1 VVQPNSTFQV
11 VPDFKVLLPL
21 STPSLQTNKHMKILN
36 YCLVI
41 VFFSIAQSLV
51 AQKIGVVDVQKVF
64 DGYQKV
70 KEARERLDKSKQVAM
85 EELEIF
91 RDEMGKIV
99 NELKEMEEKLKNP
112 NIDSSALKEKYQ
124 ERVQVAKE
132 KQDDMVAYDKRAK
145 ATIAQRQRNLLV
157 EHLEDIRAAIKKV
170 ATAKKLDLVLN
181 SSETQLGVFYS
192 SDSTDFTE
200 EVIVT
205 LNAEKQ

>member
-1 VVQPNSTFQV
+1 MKFFQT
-11 VPDFKVLLPL
+11 VLFFAVLVF
-21 STPSLQTNKHMKILN
+21 STPL
-36 YCLVI
+36 
-41 VFFSIAQSLV
+41 F

-91 RDEMGKIV
+91 RDEMEKIV

-112 NIDSSALKEKYQ
+112 NIDTSTLKDKYQ
-124 ERVQVAKE
+124 EKVKVAKE

-170 ATAKKLDLVLN
+170 SLAKGLDLVLN

-192 SDSTDFTE
+192 SDNTDYTE

-205 LNAEKQ
+205 LNAENK